1 MYTYQRLKDLRED
14 KDLSQTDI
22 AKILDTTQ
30 KQYSRWE
37 TGEYEI
43 PFHNVIKLAK
53 FYNVTIDFIA
63 NITNLPST
71 LPKKWGMKMF
81 NLAILEQPISQAV
94 DNYYKICLDK
104 FLPFILP
111 TIVLTALAIIAPS
124 GLNFCM
130 NIIKNK

>member
-71 LPKKWGMKMF
+71 LPKKWGMKKWPNYHS
-81 NLAILEQPISQAV
+81 NLQRLLKTHYLS
-94 DNYYKICLDK
+94 NYL
-104 FLPFILP
+104 
-111 TIVLTALAIIAPS
+111 
-124 GLNFCM
+124 
-130 NIIKNK
+130 

>member
-53 FYNVTIDFIA
+53 FYNVTIDSIA

-81 NLAILEQPISQAV
+81 NLAIVADQLKNIDMQNIFAKFFIPFVILAFMMLGCKKGISYIW
-94 DNYYKICLDK
+94 NL
-104 FLPFILP
+104 
-111 TIVLTALAIIAPS
+111 
-124 GLNFCM
+124 
-130 NIIKNK
+130 IK

>member
-81 NLAILEQPISQAV
+81 NLAIVADQLKNIDMQNIFCKILYSVCYISFYDCRV
-94 DNYYKICLDK
+94 
-104 FLPFILP
+104 
-111 TIVLTALAIIAPS
+111 
-124 GLNFCM
+124 
-130 NIIKNK
+130 

>member
-81 NLAILEQPISQAV
+81 NLAIVADQLKNIDMQNIFAKFFIPFVILVFMIAGSKKEISYIW
-94 DNYYKICLDK
+94 NL
-104 FLPFILP
+104 
-111 TIVLTALAIIAPS
+111 
-124 GLNFCM
+124 
-130 NIIKNK
+130 IK

>member
-1 MYTYQRLKDLRED
+1 
-14 KDLSQTDI
+14 
-22 AKILDTTQ
+22 
-30 KQYSRWE
+30 
-37 TGEYEI
+37 
-43 PFHNVIKLAK
+43 
-53 FYNVTIDFIA
+53 
-63 NITNLPST
+63 
-71 LPKKWGMKMF
+71 MF
-81 NLAILEQPISQAV
+81 NLAILEHPISQAV

>member
-81 NLAILEQPISQAV
+81 NLAIVADQLKNIDMQNIFAKFFIPFVILAFMIVGSKKGISYIW
-94 DNYYKICLDK
+94 NL
-104 FLPFILP
+104 
-111 TIVLTALAIIAPS
+111 
-124 GLNFCM
+124 
-130 NIIKNK
+130 IK

>member
-53 FYNVTIDFIA
+53 FYNVTIDLIA

-81 NLAILEQPISQAV
+81 NLAIVADQLKNIDMQNIFAKFFIPFVILAFMIAGSKKGISYIW
-94 DNYYKICLDK
+94 NL
-104 FLPFILP
+104 
-111 TIVLTALAIIAPS
+111 
-124 GLNFCM
+124 
-130 NIIKNK
+130 IK